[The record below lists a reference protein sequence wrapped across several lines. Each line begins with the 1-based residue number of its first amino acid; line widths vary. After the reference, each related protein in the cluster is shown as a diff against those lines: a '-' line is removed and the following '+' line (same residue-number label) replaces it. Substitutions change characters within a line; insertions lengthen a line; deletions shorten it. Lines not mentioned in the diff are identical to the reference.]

1 MALSIE
7 ALAAAVIDL
16 VLLRVMLRL
25 ENEPGADHPKER
37 RWMLAAGVLLLV
49 GCIAEIALRGA
60 HIMQILLGIGFNL
73 AFVAYFFQLP
83 RRCAGSLSGGRPDQR
98 RMHMSKKRKII
109 SLAVLGVLAACL
121 AGAQP
126 AAGQGRREGIPADD
140 HAGRGSA

>member
-1 MALSIE
+1 MKTIFISDFTHICMRIIIWALREVKTAFNCFPKERETKMALTIE

-49 GCIAEIALRGA
+49 GCTAEIALRGA

-73 AFVAYFFQLP
+73 AFVAYFFSF
-83 RRCAGSLSGGRPDQR
+83 R
-98 RMHMSKKRKII
+98 
-109 SLAVLGVLAACL
+109 AA
-121 AGAQP
+121 AQE
-126 AAGQGRREGIPADD
+126 A
-140 HAGRGSA
+140 

>member
-1 MALSIE
+1 MSYSYEDHIYFGFYTYLHAHYNMGTSGVKTAFNCFPKERETKMALTIE

-37 RWMLAAGVLLLV
+37 RWMLAAGVLLLM

-73 AFVAYFFQLP
+73 AFVAYFFSF
-83 RRCAGSLSGGRPDQR
+83 R
-98 RMHMSKKRKII
+98 
-109 SLAVLGVLAACL
+109 AA
-121 AGAQP
+121 AQE
-126 AAGQGRREGIPADD
+126 A
-140 HAGRGSA
+140 

>member
-1 MALSIE
+1 MSYSYEDHIYFGFYTYLHAHYNMGTSGSQDSVQLLSE
-7 ALAAAVIDL
+7 RKGNQNGTYNRGAGRSR

-73 AFVAYFFQLP
+73 AFVAYFFSF
-83 RRCAGSLSGGRPDQR
+83 R
-98 RMHMSKKRKII
+98 
-109 SLAVLGVLAACL
+109 AA
-121 AGAQP
+121 AQE
-126 AAGQGRREGIPADD
+126 A
-140 HAGRGSA
+140 